1 MRVSILGNPRITNK
15 VHFLFWVYN
24 WKWMNLSKMPGLN
37 RRQNNSNKNVQLKLT
52 SHSVFFPFPLFIDSE
67 IYKTIHSNFR
77 DAPQFPNRRN
87 LGENLFSLN
96 ICEVTSKQRRC
107 KPQAPIKGGNFGA
120 KLTHLC
126 DFLSNASF
134 LSRVKNNRTRFWLD
148 VSFFVYFCFCFFIF
162 TCEKHRPLLWLART
176 HLHWKFTT

>member
-1 MRVSILGNPRITNK
+1 MYSLSLRLIL
-15 VHFLFWVYN
+15 
-24 WKWMNLSKMPGLN
+24 
-37 RRQNNSNKNVQLKLT
+37 
-52 SHSVFFPFPLFIDSE
+52 FFPLPLFIDSE
-67 IYKTIHSNFR
+67 IYETTHSNFR
-77 DAPQFPNRRN
+77 YASPFPKRRA

-126 DFLSNASF
+126 GFLSDASF

-148 VSFFVYFCFCFFIF
+148 VSFFVCFCFCFCFFF
-162 TCEKHRPLLWLART
+162 SRVKNVVRYFDWLELICVANLRRSF
-176 HLHWKFTT
+176 LVSIYI